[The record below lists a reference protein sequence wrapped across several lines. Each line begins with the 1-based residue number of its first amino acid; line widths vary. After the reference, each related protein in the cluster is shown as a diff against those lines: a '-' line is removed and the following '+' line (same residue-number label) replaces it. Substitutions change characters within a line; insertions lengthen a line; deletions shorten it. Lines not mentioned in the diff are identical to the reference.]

1 MALIDTV
8 VLWVLAPSSLVTTDV
23 SDELLPPSL
32 MNPKH
37 SQIENKK
44 WNSLLAFPFCS
55 KLKQILVL

>member
-44 WNSLLAFPFCS
+44 
-55 KLKQILVL
+55 